1 MLDLVKS
8 SLKIDG
14 NELDADVKLLIDAA
28 IEDLEASGVP
38 RQTDGKETA
47 LYIRAVI
54 IYSILNYENYDK
66 TLNVVALNNSLQSII
81 LKIKSY
87 GGEMT

>member
-8 SLKIDG
+8 ALKIDG
-14 NELDADVKLLIDAA
+14 DETESDVKLLIDAA

-38 RQTDGKETA
+38 RQTEGKETA
-47 LYIRAVI
+47 LYKRAVI